1 MTTTTQRHSSQLRHL
16 RDESAGLGREI
27 RVEVGRGRSARVD
40 YLWVEPTTCGQEIT
54 HSLVH
59 DADRLSSV
67 IRYAGPDIV
76 CPKCLSHY
84 FGGR

>member
-1 MTTTTQRHSSQLRHL
+1 MTTTQRPSSQLRHL

-27 RVEVGRGRSARVD
+27 RVEVGRGQSAHVEF
-40 YLWVEPTTCGQEIT
+40 LWMEPTTCGQEIT
-54 HSLVH
+54 YSLVH

-67 IRYAGPDIV
+67 IRYAGADIV
-76 CPKCLSHY
+76 CPVCLSKY